1 MPLKEAGR
9 VKSQEPRNI
18 CLTTARQSACSVAF
32 GATKPYDPAFGICLR
47 MQVASASSVMLDA
60 QVRSATAAM
69 LLTTAPFS
77 LPTINKT
84 ETNNKVVIS
93 QHLLCI

>member
-1 MPLKEAGR
+1 
-9 VKSQEPRNI
+9 
-18 CLTTARQSACSVAF
+18 
-32 GATKPYDPAFGICLR
+32 

-60 QVRSATAAM
+60 QVGSATAAM

-93 QHLLCI
+93 QNLLFVLRSFPGFSGSVKRGAR